1 MEILSKWKK
10 EFEEYAEKQPLEWRE
25 RAVRNISLFLII
37 ELISIKYTKAVC
49 VISAQE
55 QYLKLKL
62 GREN

>member
-37 ELISIKYTKAVC
+37 QLISIKYTKAVC

-55 QYLKLKL
+55 HLKLKL